1 MYVFY
6 TDCPDKRDK
15 AEARQEKGD
24 AGGGV
29 AKDVVEQGEKG
40 LPVPDPEP
48 SQNVAGPAPQ
58 LALQTE
64 KQTTECTVNEGEFT
78 EVKSKKRNKSA
89 AGLSDS
95 VLERSPRA
103 VCREVAELDTASSSK
118 VVEHGGDLQTPL
130 ADGPESG
137 PAAVL
142 TCLEEKRESSLTAE
156 LPVPDSAEGM
166 EQFVAAERIGEELK
180 QVGVS
185 EAEENEEMYET
196 EDGELSDS
204 SVSTDIF
211 SCQPASRKKLYSIEK
226 INSFLDLTKNK
237 KGVEVKHYFPDLKL
251 FLYSVQM
258 AFKKATLVELSQ
270 QKRFRLKKMVQNVKK
285 IVGKRLKKTI

>member
-1 MYVFY
+1 M
-6 TDCPDKRDK
+6 
-15 AEARQEKGD
+15 
-24 AGGGV
+24 
-29 AKDVVEQGEKG
+29 
-40 LPVPDPEP
+40 
-48 SQNVAGPAPQ
+48 
-58 LALQTE
+58 
-64 KQTTECTVNEGEFT
+64 
-78 EVKSKKRNKSA
+78 
-89 AGLSDS
+89 
-95 VLERSPRA
+95 
-103 VCREVAELDTASSSK
+103 CREVAELDTASSSK

-142 TCLEEKRESSLTAE
+142 TCPEEKRESSLTAE

-166 EQFVAAERIGEELK
+166 EQFVAAERSGEELK

-204 SVSTDIF
+204 SVSSDIF